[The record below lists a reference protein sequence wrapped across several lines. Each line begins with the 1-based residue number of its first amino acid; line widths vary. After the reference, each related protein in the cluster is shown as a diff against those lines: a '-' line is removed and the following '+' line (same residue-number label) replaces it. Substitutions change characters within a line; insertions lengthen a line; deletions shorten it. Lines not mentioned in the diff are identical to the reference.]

1 MLADKEFGRFEVRP
15 ITGALGDELKGV
27 DLLAA
32 DDPTFEDVRK
42 ALYKHKVL
50 AVRGQELAPESLSRV
65 ASAPSAATPFTRGW
79 PGSTTSCDSC
89 ASRTTPAR

>member
-15 ITGALGDELKGV
+15 ITGALGAELKGV

-65 ASAPSAATPFTRGW
+65 ARRFGAFSGNPVHQGLERRPSGL
-79 PGSTTSCDSC
+79 GQGG
-89 ASRTTPAR
+89 